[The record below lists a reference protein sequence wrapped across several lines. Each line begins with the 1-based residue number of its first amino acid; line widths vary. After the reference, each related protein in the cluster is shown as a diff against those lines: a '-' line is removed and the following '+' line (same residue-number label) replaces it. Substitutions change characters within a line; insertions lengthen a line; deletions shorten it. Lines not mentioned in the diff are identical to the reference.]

1 MNIITA
7 GTIVFAACAGAGAGF
22 IVAAV
27 HTMRVH
33 PVLLAVLDVIVCS
46 AGLFQAVFA
55 AWLLLPKSGTACA
68 AWAFAAAVAGF
79 ALALFILSRRTFTR
93 DGF

>member
-7 GTIVFAACAGAGAGF
+7 GTIVFAACAGAGTGF
-22 IVAAV
+22 IVSAV

-55 AWLLLPKSGTACA
+55 AWLLLPQSGTACA
-68 AWAFAAAVAGF
+68 VWVFAAAVAGF
-79 ALALFILSRRTFTR
+79 ALAFILSRRTFTR

>member
-7 GTIVFAACAGAGAGF
+7 GTIVFAACAGAGTGL

-27 HTMRVH
+27 HTVRGH
-33 PVLLAVLDVIVCS
+33 PVLLAVLDVIVCA

-55 AWLLLPKSGTACA
+55 AWLLLPRYGMACA
-68 AWAFAAAVAGF
+68 VWALVAAVAGF
-79 ALALFILSRRTFTR
+79 ALAFILARRTFTR
-93 DGF
+93 DGL

>member
-7 GTIVFAACAGAGAGF
+7 GTIVFAACAGAGTGF

-27 HTMRVH
+27 HTVRIH
-33 PVLLAVLDVIVCS
+33 PVLLAVIDVIVCS

-55 AWLLLPKSGTACA
+55 AWLLRPRCGMTCA

-79 ALALFILSRRTFTR
+79 ALAFILARRTFTR